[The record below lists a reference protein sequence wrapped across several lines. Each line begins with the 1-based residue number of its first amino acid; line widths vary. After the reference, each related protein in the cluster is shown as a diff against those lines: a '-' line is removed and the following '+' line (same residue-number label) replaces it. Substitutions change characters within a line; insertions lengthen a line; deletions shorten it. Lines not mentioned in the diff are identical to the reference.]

1 MTGKVSKSIRA
12 NCFNLFT
19 KKNKKEQICI
29 CLHTDKE
36 GPEGE
41 QRSVVSLL
49 LERELGTG

>member
-1 MTGKVSKSIRA
+1 MTGKVSKIIRA

-19 KKNKKEQICI
+19 KKNKKEQIRI

-41 QRSVVSLL
+41 QGSVVSLL
-49 LERELGTG
+49 LERELGAG

>member
-1 MTGKVSKSIRA
+1 MTGKVSKIIRA

-41 QRSVVSLL
+41 QGSIVSLL
-49 LERELGTG
+49 QERELGTG